1 MATEKP
7 GQIRALLGARAFP
20 PLLLVM
26 YHFCEGHGYRNFWPL
41 DYVVARGYLW
51 VEFFFALSGF
61 VLTYAYGPRMAQVFT
76 PGGYGNFLKSRLI
89 RLYPLHLFMLLAI
102 LATAIATRQLAAMG
116 HYVSIFDLP
125 YHSFID
131 AKAFVLNL
139 LLMQAWHTEPH
150 LTWNGAAWFVSVEW
164 ALCLMFPLFL
174 WLSNGR
180 VWRAP
185 LLIIGGFVAL
195 WALALT
201 FKHGLDITFD
211 GGVLRG
217 MADFAIGVGLCMLYR
232 EWRPRD
238 RLPEA
243 AHSIIQ
249 LLLLGALFY
258 AFYNNGWAHNMRD
271 LWVMVPLM
279 ALLLALS
286 FDRGILA
293 RLLQMALPQRL
304 GEWSYAIY
312 IGQTFFLLWIRVAE
326 QRLYPPL
333 DMPMLGTT
341 FGALS
346 FWLEPLLLVLACI
359 AWGALLATF
368 VETPVARWL
377 KNVTER
383 RLDRTPVLPT

>member
-1 MATEKP
+1 MADKP

-20 PLLLVM
+20 PLILVM
-26 YHFCEGHGYRNFWPL
+26 YHFCEGHGYRNFWPM
-41 DYVVARGYLW
+41 DYVVARGYVW

-61 VLTYAYGPRMAQVFT
+61 VLTYAYGPRLAQVFT
-76 PGGYGNFLKSRLI
+76 AGGYGNFLKSRLI

-102 LATAIATRQLAAMG
+102 LATAIVTRQLATMG

-139 LLMQAWHTEPH
+139 LLVQAWHTEPH

-185 LLIIGGFVAL
+185 LLIIAGFVSL
-195 WALALT
+195 WALASY
-201 FKHGLDITFD
+201 FRHGLDITFD

-232 EWRPRD
+232 EWKPRD
-238 RLPEA
+238 QLPEA
-243 AHSIIQ
+243 AHSVIQ
-249 LLLLGALFY
+249 LMLLGALFY
-258 AFYNNGWAHNMRD
+258 TLYNNGWAHNIRD
-271 LWVMVPLM
+271 LWVLVPLM
-279 ALLLALS
+279 ALLLALA

-293 RLLQMALPQRL
+293 RLLQMRLPQLL

-312 IGQTFFLLWIRVAE
+312 IGQTFFLLWIRVVE
-326 QRLYPPL
+326 QRLYPSN
-333 DMPMLGTT
+333 DTPMLGTT
-341 FGALS
+341 FGGLN
-346 FWLEPLLLVLACI
+346 FWLEPLLLVLGCV

-368 VETPVARWL
+368 IETPAARWL
-377 KNVTER
+377 KSVTER
-383 RLDRTPVLPT
+383 RLDRKSARAAS